1 VPARFR
7 VKRSKVHGRGVFAVA
22 DLPAGETLIEY
33 RGEIIPWET
42 AHERY
47 AESDAEDGHTYFFD
61 RGDGTVI
68 DGGRGGNASR
78 FINHGCEPNCEA
90 VDDEGR
96 IFIQTIRPIRA
107 GEELFIDY
115 QLSIDEP
122 LTAQL
127 RETYACRCGAAS
139 CRGTMLGI

>member
-1 VPARFR
+1 
-7 VKRSKVHGRGVFAVA
+7 VFATT

-68 DGGRGGNASR
+68 DGGRRGNASR

-127 RETYACRCGAAS
+127 RETYACQCGAAS